1 MKPKSYTRFEI
12 DNQKTKSEFKFCK
25 NQKFRASVTKI
36 PSGAGGFE
44 KKKNARELVGTSREN
59 FALGRAPAGRV

>member
-25 NQKFRASVTKI
+25 NQKHKLDI
-36 PSGAGGFE
+36 
-44 KKKNARELVGTSREN
+44 EN
-59 FALGRAPAGRV
+59 KVDPEVFGQNLNRT